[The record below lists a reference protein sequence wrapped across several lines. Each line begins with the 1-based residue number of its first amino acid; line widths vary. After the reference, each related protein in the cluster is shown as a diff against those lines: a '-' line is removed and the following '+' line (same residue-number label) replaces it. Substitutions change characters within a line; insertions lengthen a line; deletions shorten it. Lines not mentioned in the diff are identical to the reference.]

1 MDFGLNLKRNGQY
14 QLLGYVRSGD
24 ITLPYSTYLPTFLLV
39 TTNLPLSHC
48 QYLTEY
54 RVSLLSHLCLLRHV
68 RSVNAV
74 ESLNAPSSAA
84 TMRGNAALAL
94 GSGSWGRGDAVKI
107 VGSADTAEALAKRA
121 EQEVSQW
128 EYSARAIALLFD
140 YKSRYPL
147 LFENLESLP
156 HQKRYAASELLL
168 PRTAHQG
175 HVTASALQTAA
186 AAAAASLT
194 DWMKAQPFFGMP
206 RTPLTTISLS
216 KDAMKAIER
225 ASDVRTSYLAAC
237 GPTLTV
243 IKKVPVENLYR
254 GNITT
259 PSDAPASYN
268 GPEAPRLGDRVVNL
282 HATGVPFG
290 LKGTVVAIHS
300 NTGYVEAIFDEEFVG
315 GRGLQG
321 QCSQFRGRLCAWST
335 LLRVSGIAPKREA
348 THR

>member
-1 MDFGLNLKRNGQY
+1 MISPSVLGKIVGMILVEPGRMDFGLNLKRNGQY
-14 QLLGYVRSGD
+14 QLLGYVRS
-24 ITLPYSTYLPTFLLV
+24 I
-39 TTNLPLSHC
+39 
-48 QYLTEY
+48 
-54 RVSLLSHLCLLRHV
+54 
-68 RSVNAV
+68 NAV

-84 TMRGNAALAL
+84 ANAQSQGGGVRGNTALAL
-94 GSGSWGRGDAVKI
+94 GTGSWGRGDAVKI
-107 VGSADTAEALAKRA
+107 VGSADTAEAMAKRA
-121 EQEVSQW
+121 EHEVSQW

-175 HVTASALQTAA
+175 HVTASALHTAS

-194 DWMKAQPFFGMP
+194 DWMKAQPFFSMP

-216 KDAMKAIER
+216 KEAMKAIER

-243 IKKVPVENLYR
+243 VKKVPVENLYR

-259 PSDAPASYN
+259 PSDAPVSYN

-321 QCSQFRGRLCAWST
+321 QCSQFRGRLCAWSA
-335 LLRVSGIAPKREA
+335 LLRVSGIAPKKES
-348 THR
+348 THRYSEGVITSKPTYYVILPSCC